1 MSCYACYM
9 RKSRSQVAGGGT
21 SEVRRFVRER
31 YVRPAKR
38 EGRSTFRVRV
48 GEVHKALGFS
58 NRVPLVCN
66 ALSSR
71 KFQEENSIRL
81 VKRTGPPSGQ
91 STTVEF
97 TYELLDVKEIEV
109 MEPLRALRGIGK
121 DVFREL
127 GGGEKFLRNERRNFH
142 ASAVADR
149 EP

>member
-1 MSCYACYM
+1 VGEGHTAL
-9 RKSRSQVAGGGT
+9 
-21 SEVRRFVRER
+21 VRRYIRER
-31 YVRPAKR
+31 YIRPAKR

-71 KFQEENSIRL
+71 KFQQENSIRL

-97 TYELLDVKEIEV
+97 TYELLDIKEIEV
-109 MEPLRALRGIGK
+109 MEPLRALRGTGK
-121 DVFREL
+121 QVFREL
-127 GGGEKFLRNERRNFH
+127 GGGEKFLRNERRNFR
-142 ASAVADR
+142 ASTVADR

>member
-1 MSCYACYM
+1 MGKKTSVGEGHT
-9 RKSRSQVAGGGT
+9 SQV
-21 SEVRRFVRER
+21 RRYIRDR

-121 DVFREL
+121 QVFREL
-127 GGGEKFLRNERRNFH
+127 GGGEKFLRDERRSFRV
-142 ASAVADR
+142 SSVAGR
-149 EP
+149 KP